1 MKKIRRFCRAIVRL
15 LLFSLLVSCVVA
27 ALLTGCRPAR
37 EVVEVPSVRVEKE
50 YVDRWRRDSV
60 VVGDSVMVMIKGDT
74 VWRDRWRMVY
84 RDRWRT
90 DSVLVRDSVLVT
102 EVVEVPA
109 RLTGWQQWKMRVG
122 GWALVAVVTLM
133 GVGVFRF
140 FRG

>member
-1 MKKIRRFCRAIVRL
+1 MKEIRRFCRVIVRL
-15 LLFSLLVSCVVA
+15 LLFSLMVSSVVA
-27 ALLTGCRPAR
+27 ALLCGCRS
-37 EVVEVPSVRVEKE
+37 VKYVEVPSERVEKE

-60 VVGDSVMVMIKGDT
+60 VVQDSVMVMIKGDT

-90 DSVLVRDSVLVT
+90 DSVMVRDSVLVT

-140 FRG
+140 FKG